1 MALYQKITITDAGA
15 ELISGII
22 LNGGNPLTFE
32 AVAVG
37 SGELVEGATPA
48 KLTGLIQEAKRLP
61 IETVTQ
67 QGGIITVTA
76 RLATDT
82 ITADLYHREVGV
94 YANGV
99 LLAYGNTGDK
109 YDYIPAAGNNAAVQK
124 IIRVPLAIGTMQTTF
139 AEMDSTDL
147 VTHAALEAR
156 VAKVVEPIVREKV
169 TVELAEE
176 ALDEAVRVVAR
187 EVAEEVN
194 ADAYAAQVKAETAA
208 GQALVAEANI
218 DIAIDK
224 ALFEDGEYRTT
235 SGTQDFTARCFE
247 ITKPVKGR
255 VEQISIPCRSTT
267 DAFDTMYKGTPVYLS
282 VFEEDISGEW
292 VHIGMSTNANYQTA
306 GATATWDFDN
316 LKLSGR
322 PIRFIVVTAKTNT
335 QFDTSLY
342 MGARVTTSTAGAAY
356 TESDLSTVN
365 NYLIDVTFAGA
376 YVEPKYTP
384 ISHPLISTLSTEDAG
399 VKASGWITLPESPAA
414 DIGLI
419 INRVPVSVAY
429 AGATASAWAA
439 AINAAN
445 CGVTATV
452 DAINAKKINLEAI
465 TVGNKGNN
473 IRVAVGSNSGASA
486 SGLFL
491 SGGENPAN
499 AEKTAATLLA
509 MARNDNAS
517 ENGYRLYSE
526 SDITEIPSNV
536 DFSRVL
542 QGMQLFHKTKIKSA
556 EKLFMPSVI
565 TMYETFAFCTEL
577 ESIAGSMFYN
587 CLNAFCA
594 FKGCPK
600 LSNIANISFSH
611 VRYAGGAFYG
621 CSSLVTLSAL
631 SLITL
636 EDGHEMFYNCTSLE
650 DIVGIYLS
658 SLRRAD
664 NMFKGCILNLES
676 VLHLADTINTVQS
689 GNITI
694 GINAE
699 LKGNAE
705 LTTALETIRGKGWT
719 VNEEYNTKTA

>member
-37 SGELVEGATPA
+37 SGELAEGATPA
-48 KLTGLIQEAKRLP
+48 KFSGLIQEAKRLP
-61 IETVTQ
+61 IETVTNN
-67 QGGIITVTA
+67 GGMITVTA

-82 ITADLYHREVGV
+82 LTADLYHREVGV

-124 IIRVPLAIGTMQTTF
+124 IIRVPLAIGTMQTAF
-139 AEMDSTDL
+139 AEMDTTDL

-156 VAKVVEPIVREKV
+156 VTTVVEPIVREIV
-169 TVELAEE
+169 TPEIAEE
-176 ALDEAVRVVAR
+176 ALDDATRAVAR

-267 DAFDTMYKGTPVYLS
+267 DAFDRMYKGTPVYLS

-322 PIRFIVVTAKTNT
+322 PIRFIVVTAKANT

-376 YVEPKYTP
+376 YVELKYTP

-399 VKASGWITLPESPAA
+399 VKASGSLTLGASPAA
-414 DIGLI
+414 DIGLYVNYVHI
-419 INRVPVSVAY
+419 TVAR
-429 AGATASAWAA
+429 AGMNASSWAA

-445 CGVTATV
+445 CGVTATASGDTTV
-452 DAINAKKINLEAI
+452 LLEAQEAGTKGNQIRIELKQETGATLSGAFLTGGVNPTTPQDTAAALLQTARNVNVPINARRLFAESDIEEIPAEYDLSQVIFAHQMLWKSSIKSLKNIKMRSALNISAMCQECDSLVTIAGGYFSYARQADYAFQNCINLEEIGDA
-465 TVGNKGNN
+465 
-473 IRVAVGSNSGASA
+473 A
-486 SGLFL
+486 F
-491 SGGENPAN
+491 EN
-499 AEKTAATLLA
+499 AENTGA
-509 MARNDNAS
+509 MFQN
-517 ENGYRLYSE
+517 
-526 SDITEIPSNV
+526 
-536 DFSRVL
+536 
-542 QGMQLFHKTKIKSA
+542 
-556 EKLFMPSVI
+556 
-565 TMYETFAFCTEL
+565 
-577 ESIAGSMFYN
+577 
-587 CLNAFCA
+587 
-594 FKGCPK
+594 CPK
-600 LSNIANISFSH
+600 LISTGTSSFRNAIF
-611 VRYAGGAFYG
+611 VNYMFAG
-621 CSSLVTLSAL
+621 
-631 SLITL
+631 
-636 EDGHEMFYNCTSLE
+636 DTSLE
-650 DIVGIYLS
+650 DVTSINFGRVTSALE
-658 SLRRAD
+658 A
-664 NMFKGCILNLES
+664 FTGCILSLAS
-676 VLHLADTINTVQS
+676 VQRIAYTINTVVR

-699 LKGNAE
+699 LQGNSE
-705 LTTALETIRGKGWT
+705 LATALETIRSKGWT
-719 VNEEYNTKTA
+719 VTEEYNTKTA